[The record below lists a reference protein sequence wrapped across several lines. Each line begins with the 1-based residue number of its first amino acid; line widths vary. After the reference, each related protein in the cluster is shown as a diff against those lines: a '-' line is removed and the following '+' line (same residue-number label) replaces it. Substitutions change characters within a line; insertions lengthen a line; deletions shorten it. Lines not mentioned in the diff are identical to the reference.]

1 MDKVKV
7 LVVEDEW
14 ITAQDIKRSLEKLD
28 YAVPATIV
36 TGEEAIQKAIEVQP
50 DLVLMDI
57 VLPGEIDGIE
67 AAKQI
72 HRCCNCP
79 VVFLTA
85 YSDAETLQRANATQP
100 YGYLIKPF
108 EDRELNSTIQIAL
121 SRHKAT
127 VELRSQLAAIVE
139 SSEDAIIG
147 KTLDGIIAN
156 WNAGAEKIFGYRA
169 EEAIGR
175 SITILLPPNC
185 ADEMPK
191 ILEKIGRGEKVEPYE
206 TVRMRKDGELID
218 ISLSISPIKDAT
230 GKVIGASKI
239 AHDIT
244 RRKRTEQL
252 VQQQQFLLKNLIEG
266 SKDLI
271 AALDQKFRYITFNSA
286 YKAELFKIFGCHI
299 DIGTSLI
306 EALAH
311 LPEEQAK
318 ALELWGRGLSGE
330 EFSIIQE
337 FGDITRDRN
346 YYEITFSS
354 IRDENG
360 QLLGTAQ
367 IAKNINTRIRTEK
380 QIQSSLQG
388 KNVLLQEMHHRVKNN
403 LQIVSSFL
411 EMQSRKT
418 PQQEVALVLQD
429 SQSRIASI
437 ALVHEKLCHSDNLV
451 NIRFV
456 RYVVDLTGHLF
467 DIYNVSSNTVKL
479 KLDIDNIFLDL
490 DTAIPCGLIINE
502 LVANSLK
509 YAFPNNRKGEIEVKF
524 HSNIEGIMTLIVRDN
539 GIGIPDKFDINT
551 ASSLGL
557 TVVQGLVE
565 QLEGSLELDRS
576 QGTEFRITFPGN
588 VA

>member
-36 TGEEAIQKAIEVQP
+36 TGEEAIQKAIELQP

-72 HRCCNCP
+72 HLCCNCP

>member
-36 TGEEAIQKAIEVQP
+36 TGEEAIQKAIELQP

-72 HRCCNCP
+72 HLCCNCP

-156 WNAGAEKIFGYRA
+156 WNAGAEKIFGYCA

-175 SITILLPPNC
+175 SIAILLPPNC

-191 ILEKIGRGEKVEPYE
+191 ILEKIGRGEKIEPYE
-206 TVRMRKDGELID
+206 TVRMRKNGQLID

-271 AALDQKFRYITFNSA
+271 AALDQEFRYITFNSA
-286 YKAELFKIFGCHI
+286 YKAEVFKIFGCNI

-318 ALELWGRGLSGE
+318 AVELWGRGLSGE
-330 EFSIIQE
+330 EFSLIQE
-337 FGDITRDRN
+337 FGDITRSRN

-380 QIQSSLQG
+380 HIQSSLQG

-411 EMQSRKT
+411 EMQSKRT

-437 ALVHEKLCHSDNLV
+437 ALVHEKLCHSDNLA

-456 RYVVDLTGHLF
+456 RYIVDLTGHLF

-509 YAFPNNRKGEIEVKF
+509 YAFPNNHNGEIEVKF
-524 HSNIEGIMTLIVRDN
+524 HSNIEGTMTLIVRDN

-551 ASSLGL
+551 DSSLGL